1 MKIHILLKGLFAA
14 ALFATAGCDEGN
26 KNLLSRERVGAC
38 SWSWRLP
45 MKDVATVMDKAGV
58 KGIQLALGPFIE
70 ADGRHGE
77 AESPETLKFVKEKIA
92 SGEWKLM
99 NTMISFPQEDYTT
112 LETIRK
118 TGGIV
123 PDDSWERNRRM
134 ITAAAKLTR
143 ELGAKYLLTH
153 AGFLDEHDQQAYKKY
168 VERVSWVRDECKR
181 YGVQIMLETGQETAD
196 DLVKFLTDV
205 PGLAVNFDPA
215 NMILYGKG
223 EPVAALKKLFPWIV
237 GVHIKDAKKT
247 KVPGTWGEEV
257 PWGTGEVDAGKF
269 IAELEKLGY
278 KGFYVVEREAG
289 DNRAADIA
297 LAVERLMK

>member
-1 MKIHILLKGLFAA
+1 MLH
-14 ALFATAGCDEGN
+14 AGFINHAD
-26 KNLLSRERVGAC
+26 KVG
-38 SWSWRLP
+38 
-45 MKDVATVMDKAGV
+45 
-58 KGIQLALGPFIE
+58 F
-70 ADGRHGE
+70 
-77 AESPETLKFVKEKIA
+77 
-92 SGEWKLM
+92 
-99 NTMISFPQEDYTT
+99 
-112 LETIRK
+112 
-118 TGGIV
+118 
-123 PDDSWERNRRM
+123 
-134 ITAAAKLTR
+134 AKLTDR
-143 ELGAKYLLTH
+143 L
-153 AGFLDEHDQQAYKKY
+153 KY
-168 VERVSWVRDECKR
+168 VRDICADAGTELT
-181 YGVQIMLETGQETAD
+181 LETGQETAD
-196 DLVKFLTDV
+196 DLAAMLVDL
-205 PGLAVNFDPA
+205 PGVYVNFDPA